1 MSLPPPVGVKLF
13 AEWHQKCR
21 KATAGRDLKHAELQ
35 GTSMMNEKSYS
46 HAGKTVRRY
55 PVLAA
60 CALLATAIGTASC
73 SLVEDNVFKTAS
85 ADTSTINAKV
95 EPAKKSYG
103 YQKSGKA
110 NVVLVADGSTAP
122 KTARTVYSGS
132 SPYICSPSGFGQ
144 KSRCFLRP

>member
-13 AEWHQKCR
+13 AERRRKCR
-21 KATAGRDLKHAELQ
+21 QATAGRDLKRAELQ

-73 SLVEDNVFKTAS
+73 SLVEDNVFKTAA
-85 ADTSTINAKV
+85 ADTSRIKAKV

-103 YQKSGKA
+103 YQKSEKA
-110 NVVLVADGSTAP
+110 SVELVADVSTTP
-122 KTARTVYSGS
+122 KPVRQVYSGS